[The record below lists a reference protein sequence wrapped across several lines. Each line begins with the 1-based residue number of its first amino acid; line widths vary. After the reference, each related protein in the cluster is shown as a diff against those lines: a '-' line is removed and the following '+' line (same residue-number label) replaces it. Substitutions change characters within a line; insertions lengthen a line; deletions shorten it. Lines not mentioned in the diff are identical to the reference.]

1 MSHLKRMVDNSPLS
15 AHLSNHVNQNR
26 NPFEFTEAT
35 EVVSLITEFC
45 FQLKEIFINLIIE
58 ENIH

>member
-1 MSHLKRMVDNSPLS
+1 MGDSSTLLS
-15 AHLSNHVNQNR
+15 AHLYNHVNGDR

-35 EVVSLITEFC
+35 VVASVTTEFC

-58 ENIH
+58 ENIY